1 LLGFVRLAEDP
12 ISYTK
17 FGAQDYLFTPVA
29 TVSDPPKKRKR
40 KEKKGMVKQ
49 SMVLQNIMRYKC

>member
-17 FGAQDYLFTPVA
+17 FGAKDYLFTPVA
-29 TVSDPPKKRKR
+29 SVSDPPKKG
-40 KEKKGMVKQ
+40 KEKK
-49 SMVLQNIMRYKC
+49 RREW